1 LPSWLS
7 FDPATRS
14 FKGNPP
20 AGAADLDISI
30 TATDPQATSTSASF
44 RLALSDTND
53 APTVVSAPVGS
64 YFLKVGDSISVN
76 FSSSF
81 GDVDIPYG
89 DRLVYSAKRV
99 DGGALPA
106 WLKFDANSGLLSGT
120 PSGAEMNLLSINLFA
135 TDASGLATSVR
146 IDLQVLPPP
155 AQTTS
160 VETVFTS
167 SASTLVI
174 DSTPVPTF
182 SFLPTI
188 APPGAVLTSP
198 EGARSDTSPTT
209 STTSTTVVPSGQATA
224 LAGFVID
231 TANQTRSEGFQVA
244 ILRPVG
250 DTTPSA
256 GGLMVL
262 RTMQDVTSDS
272 SGRIEVQIPKDLFGH
287 TREDA
292 TVSLQASQVNGAP
305 LPSWLQFDAKNGTF
319 VGTPPAGLVGEV
331 EVRIVAVDNQGNRV
345 ETVFRIK
352 VGDKSALLGKRS
364 LTAQLA
370 GGRWAMLE
378 RGSQAQRDGLKLRSS
393 EARVLRASA

>member
-1 LPSWLS
+1 
-7 FDPATRS
+7 
-14 FKGNPP
+14 
-20 AGAADLDISI
+20 
-30 TATDPQATSTSASF
+30 
-44 RLALSDTND
+44 
-53 APTVVSAPVGS
+53 
-64 YFLKVGDSISVN
+64 
-76 FSSSF
+76 
-81 GDVDIPYG
+81 
-89 DRLVYSAKRV
+89 
-99 DGGALPA
+99 
-106 WLKFDANSGLLSGT
+106 
-120 PSGAEMNLLSINLFA
+120 
-135 TDASGLATSVR
+135 
-146 IDLQVLPPP
+146 
-155 AQTTS
+155 
-160 VETVFTS
+160 
-167 SASTLVI
+167 
-174 DSTPVPTF
+174 
-182 SFLPTI
+182 
-188 APPGAVLTSP
+188 
-198 EGARSDTSPTT
+198 
-209 STTSTTVVPSGQATA
+209 

-378 RGSQAQRDGLKLRSS
+378 RGSQAQRDGLKLRVS

>member
-1 LPSWLS
+1 
-7 FDPATRS
+7 
-14 FKGNPP
+14 
-20 AGAADLDISI
+20 
-30 TATDPQATSTSASF
+30 
-44 RLALSDTND
+44 
-53 APTVVSAPVGS
+53 
-64 YFLKVGDSISVN
+64 
-76 FSSSF
+76 
-81 GDVDIPYG
+81 
-89 DRLVYSAKRV
+89 
-99 DGGALPA
+99 
-106 WLKFDANSGLLSGT
+106 
-120 PSGAEMNLLSINLFA
+120 MNLLSINLFA

-160 VETVFTS
+160 AETVFTS